1 MLLTEGELHRYDAI
15 EHHGSHSIWVFLQV
29 YLSGAGAVGHAHDI
43 DLLIPHG
50 FTNPVVVAHGDVRG
64 VETKISVELI
74 AADCGLF
81 RHVLKIEFGV

>member
-1 MLLTEGELHRYDAI
+1 MLLTEGELHRYHTI
-15 EHHGSHSIWVFLQV
+15 EHHGSHGIRVVLKV

-43 DLLIPHG
+43 NLLISHG
-50 FTNPVVVAHGDVRG
+50 FANPVVVAHCDVRG